1 VSFLGLILKSV
12 LMSILKWLMINI
24 GHSLYDL
31 VNESIRKHDQAKRD
45 AELKKAYDDA
55 VKQDDLKKEAEAV
68 RDIANGRK
76 K

>member
-1 VSFLGLILKSV
+1 MNFLIALLKS
-12 LMSILKWLMINI
+12 ILIPLLSFILESGGRYVYEK
-24 GHSLYDL
+24 
-31 VNESIRKHDQAKRD
+31 VNKLIKDHDQAKRD